1 MFSLKSWKCRAGK
14 LGLPPQFNGNEMGD
28 LLLAFFLI
36 IGSTSVSG
44 MVSGGGVLLAPEV
57 PLPAP
62 EGNG

>member
-1 MFSLKSWKCRAGK
+1 
-14 LGLPPQFNGNEMGD
+14 MGD